1 LPNTCGPSTIRLRER
16 SERLVMNTDAK
27 APNPATNVKLQQL
40 GRTLVLQL
48 HMVLRT
54 MRIHDPSN
62 NALLIASESLKDTI
76 NTLWAALGGAVRLQF
91 VDGIVYLNDQ
101 RIRLDAMVSSQVE
114 HLQSEFSQ
122 RGLGGLAFARPVD
135 SHALREFLLR
145 FVRPVENEEQ
155 LLELRRSLEDLKDLA
170 MELLDPRH
178 LTDGIE
184 EEQALR
190 IDRKTFALQTYAK
203 TIVAVREFVA
213 KVKAGQDPSDNKLNI
228 TRIAQDLVDIATE
241 RVNFLIRV
249 AAIKNAAGD
258 YNYNHAANT
267 CVLAVVMGRA
277 LSVERLALVD
287 LAMAALFADIGFAL
301 LPSAMIERDGELSPE
316 ERVQVYDAMIRQIR
330 SIIGKGM
337 INESMM
343 RRVIVAYE
351 HHLPY
356 LDPETGQAGR
366 THLFSRIVAVADAFD
381 ALTTRRPWREGYTA
395 DEALRILTKEAGTR
409 YDPLVVRTLVN
420 LMGIYPLGSAVR
432 LQSGE
437 LAIVYHNSN
446 QPEHFERPFVKI
458 VKTADGQRV
467 KRTMIRNLAED
478 QGPGGRI
485 VGMAKAAE
493 LGDLDPGMAI
503 VL

>member
-1 LPNTCGPSTIRLRER
+1 MS
-16 SERLVMNTDAK
+16 TDAR
-27 APNPATNVKLQQL
+27 PRNPAANAKLQQL

-54 MRIHDPSN
+54 LRIHDPSN

-76 NTLWAALGGAVRLQF
+76 NTLWAALGGPVRLQF
-91 VDGIVYLNDQ
+91 VDGIVYLNDL
-101 RIRLDAMVSSQVE
+101 RIRLDAMVSGQVE
-114 HLQSEFSQ
+114 HLQTEFSD

-135 SHALREFLLR
+135 SHALREFLMR

-155 LLELRRSLEDLKDLA
+155 LKEFRRSLEELKDLA

-178 LTDGIE
+178 LTDGVE

-213 KVKAGQDPSDNKLNI
+213 KVKAGGDTNEGKLNI

-249 AAIKNAAGD
+249 SAIKNAAGD

-267 CVLAVVMGRA
+267 CVLSVVIGRA
-277 LSVERLALVD
+277 LDVDRLSLVD

-301 LPSAMIERDGELSPE
+301 LPTDLIERDGELSVD
-316 ERVQVYDAMIRQIR
+316 ERAQVYDAMIRQIR

-343 RRVIVAYE
+343 RRVVVAYE
-351 HHLPY
+351 HHLPFV
-356 LDPETGQAGR
+356 DPETGQAGK

-395 DEALRILTKEAGTR
+395 DEALRILSKEAGTR

-420 LMGIYPLGSAVR
+420 LMGLYPLGSAVR
-432 LQSGE
+432 LGSGE
-437 LAIVYHNSN
+437 IAIVYHNSN
-446 QPEHFERPFVKI
+446 QPELYERPYVKV
-458 VKTADGQRV
+458 VKDADGQRI
-467 KRTMIRNLAED
+467 KRTVIRNLAED
-478 QGPGGRI
+478 NGPGGRI
-485 VGMAKAAE
+485 VGMAKASE
-493 LGDLDPGMAI
+493 LGDLDPGMAV